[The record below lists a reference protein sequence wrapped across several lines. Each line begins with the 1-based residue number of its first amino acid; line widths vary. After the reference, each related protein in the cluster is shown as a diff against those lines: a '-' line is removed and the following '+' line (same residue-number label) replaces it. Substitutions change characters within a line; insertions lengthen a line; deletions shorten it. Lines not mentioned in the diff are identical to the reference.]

1 LRDGFEPEALPQILP
16 NLKVVLRDRAHAT
29 RRLAKRGWWADSYL
43 KERLLLAVYARS
55 SITSLIQNS
64 ATFQEWF
71 ANAVSSLEQQPGSVV
86 SERIRNLRLARQR
99 FDSTQ
104 KPLGRFVLFM
114 PAVLDV
120 ALKIASLRT
129 GEERGSANAFLTILD
144 SESVLQL
151 SMLADAGD
159 ETLMLTR
166 LVDTEEADPAKFPS
180 ECQDFLQR
188 VLALFG
194 DGEAC
199 WHTGYTP

>member
-1 LRDGFEPEALPQILP
+1 MRDGFEPEALPQILP

-29 RRLAKRGWWADSYL
+29 RRLAKRGWWADEYL
-43 KERLLLAVYARS
+43 KERLLLAIYARS

-71 ANAVSSLEQQPGSVV
+71 ANAVSWLEQGPVV

-129 GEERGSANAFLTILD
+129 GEERGSAQ
-144 SESVLQL
+144 V
-151 SMLADAGD
+151 
-159 ETLMLTR
+159 
-166 LVDTEEADPAKFPS
+166 PPPS
-180 ECQDFLQR
+180 
-188 VLALFG
+188 
-194 DGEAC
+194 
-199 WHTGYTP
+199 

>member
-1 LRDGFEPEALPQILP
+1 M
-16 NLKVVLRDRAHAT
+16 
-29 RRLAKRGWWADSYL
+29 
-43 KERLLLAVYARS
+43 
-55 SITSLIQNS
+55 
-64 ATFQEWF
+64 
-71 ANAVSSLEQQPGSVV
+71 NAVSSLEQQPGSVV

-104 KPLGRFVLFM
+104 KPLGRLVLFM

-129 GEERGSANAFLTILD
+129 GEERGSANAFLTTLD

-180 ECQDFLQR
+180 ECQNFLQESTFR
-188 VLALFG
+188 VH
-194 DGEAC
+194 E
-199 WHTGYTP
+199 